1 MNAALAYALQ
11 SIGWG
16 GAGFLAGLLV
26 GRAARDVHRIA
37 TAVTGKNP
45 EDGDKP
51 MPARRPRWT
60 ERAPSTSLIAIV
72 VVCLGVVTVVQG
84 IVQSDATA
92 RVTRCQ
98 VNYSNDFSD
107 ALDARTRASTDAQ
120 NALDELLTTVG
131 ETLNGNTTSRTRIQQ
146 AINDYLAKRAA
157 VKHEQAQ
164 HPYPPP
170 PRESCP

>member
-1 MNAALAYALQ
+1 MNAVIAYALQ
-11 SIGWG
+11 SIGWA
-16 GAGFLAGLLV
+16 GAGFLCGVLV

-37 TAVTGKNP
+37 TAVTD
-45 EDGDKP
+45 EDGER
-51 MPARRPRWT
+51 MPPPHRPRWT

-72 VVCLGVVTVVQG
+72 VVLLGIVTVVQG
-84 IVQSDATA
+84 IVQSDATE

-98 VNYSNDFSD
+98 IKYSNDFSD

-120 NALDELLTTVG
+120 NALDQLLTTVG
-131 ETLNGNTTSRTRIQQ
+131 DTLNGNASARPRIQQ

-157 VKHEQAQ
+157 VKNEQAQ

-170 PRESCP
+170 PRETCP